1 MRIIKAIVFHFI
13 FVGKAHRS
21 INQSLLSELN
31 E

>member
-1 MRIIKAIVFHFI
+1 MWIIKAIAFNFV

-21 INQSLLSELN
+21 INQSLPSELN